1 MTALSALTGATGFLG
16 GHIAD
21 ALLDRGHRIRASV
34 RATSDTR
41 WIDGKGIETV
51 EAALAPPPGAPD
63 DAPDD
68 ADTGSLDVL
77 LDGVETVIHCAGVVR
92 ARDEAGYRR
101 GNTLTTARLLE
112 AAARAGTVR
121 SFVLISSLAASGPS
135 TPGRPRRESDPCAPV
150 TAYGRSKVAAEALLE
165 RDWPFRTA
173 ALRPPALY
181 GPRDRAFLPLF
192 QAASRGLS
200 ARIGRVRELSLVD
213 GRDAARAAVLL
224 AEDERARGPYFVDD
238 GALHPFADLTSALSR
253 CFGRRILTLPLPV
266 GLLRLFAR
274 LVGGARAQGL
284 PLLADDRLADIS
296 VAGWACNGERL
307 RGELGFAGAR
317 SLEDGFAETLDFYR
331 REGWL

>member
-21 ALLDRGHRIRASV
+21 VLLDRGHRVRASV
-34 RATSDTR
+34 RATSDTC
-41 WIDGKGIETV
+41 WVDGKGIETV
-51 EAALAPPPGAPD
+51 EAVLAPPPGAPD
-63 DAPDD
+63 DAG
-68 ADTGSLDVL
+68 ADTLDAL
-77 LDGVETVIHCAGVVR
+77 LDGAATVIHCAGVVR
-92 ARDEAGYRR
+92 SPDVAGYRR

-112 AAARAGTVR
+112 AAARAGSVR

-135 TPGRPRRESDPCAPV
+135 TPGRPRRETDPCAPI

-173 ALRPPALY
+173 ALRPPAIY
-181 GPRDRAFLPLF
+181 GPRDQAFLPLF
-192 QAASRGLS
+192 KAAGRGLS

-224 AEDERARGPYFVDD
+224 AEDARARGAYFVDD
-238 GALHPFADLTSALSR
+238 GTLHPFADLTTALSR

-296 VAGWACNGERL
+296 VAGWACSGERL
-307 RGELGFAGAR
+307 RSELGFAGAR
-317 SLEDGFAETLDFYR
+317 PLEDGFAETLDFYR

>member
-21 ALLDRGHRIRASV
+21 ALLDRGHRVRASV

-41 WIDGKGIETV
+41 WIDDKGIETV
-51 EAALAPPPGAPD
+51 EAVLAPPPGAPD
-63 DAPDD
+63 DADS
-68 ADTGSLDVL
+68 GSLDVL
-77 LDGVETVIHCAGVVR
+77 LAGAETVIHCAGVVR
-92 ARDEAGYRR
+92 APDEAGYVR
-101 GNTLTTARLLE
+101 GNTLSTRRLLD

-135 TPGRPRRESDPCAPV
+135 TPGRPRLESDPCAPI
-150 TAYGRSKVAAEALLE
+150 TAYGRSKVAAETLLDG
-165 RDWPFRTA
+165 DWPFRTA

-192 QAASRGLS
+192 RAASRGLS
-200 ARIGRVRELSLVD
+200 ARIGRVREMSLVD

-238 GALHPFADLTSALSR
+238 GALHPFADLTAALSR
-253 CFGRRILTLPLPV
+253 CFERRIRTLPLPV

-274 LVGGARAQGL
+274 LAGGARAESL
-284 PLLADDRLADIS
+284 PLLGKDRLAD
-296 VAGWACNGERL
+296 VAVEGWACSGERL

-317 SLEDGFAETLDFYR
+317 LLEAGFAETLDFYR